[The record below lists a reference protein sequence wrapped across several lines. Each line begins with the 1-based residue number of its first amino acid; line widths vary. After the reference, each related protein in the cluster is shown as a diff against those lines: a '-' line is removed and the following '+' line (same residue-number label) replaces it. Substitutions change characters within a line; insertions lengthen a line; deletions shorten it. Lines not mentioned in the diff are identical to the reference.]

1 MNRAQW
7 HAARRE
13 RKELADW
20 LVTHRA
26 PSTTGCDCN
35 AASYDL
41 WRQKHGR
48 WWQLQCLIESA
59 GTRDPNGWRI
69 LRENQARR
77 RAHVR
82 ARITQRKRD
91 EMVRRPGEP
100 LLDFI
105 DRKCGF
111 ARDAA

>member
-20 LVTHRA
+20 LVTHRK

-35 AASYDL
+35 AAAAEAWD
-41 WRQKHGR
+41 RKRAR
-48 WWQLQCLIESA
+48 WWDLHCLIESA
-59 GTRDPNGWRI
+59 KTRDPNGWRI

-91 EMVRRPGEP
+91 AMVREPGES
-100 LLDFI
+100 LLHFI
-105 DRKCGF
+105 DRSCGF
-111 ARDAA
+111 RRDAA